1 MALGRAIVGSLQQAL
16 ATAVV
21 FIALLLVLLW
31 RSVKYTL
38 ISMTPLAIG
47 AVTTAA
53 GTVVADM
60 PFNFANLIV
69 LPAILSLLNRGESE
83 G

>member
-1 MALGRAIVGSLQQAL
+1 MVHSVQGDAGGPAAGTVALGRAIVGSLQQAL

-38 ISMTPLAIG
+38 ITMTPLAIG

-53 GTVVADM
+53 
-60 PFNFANLIV
+60 
-69 LPAILSLLNRGESE
+69 
-83 G
+83 